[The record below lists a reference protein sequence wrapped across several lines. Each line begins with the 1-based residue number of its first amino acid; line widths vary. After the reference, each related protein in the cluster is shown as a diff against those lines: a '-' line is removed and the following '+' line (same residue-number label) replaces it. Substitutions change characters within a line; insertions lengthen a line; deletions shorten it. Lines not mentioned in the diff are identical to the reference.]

1 MTRETKI
8 GLLVGLA
15 FIIVIGILLSD
26 HINSTGDPLRAEL
39 PSITKSVEGS
49 INTPNAQPA
58 GASDTVVQ
66 VKPVVPH
73 NPIRTEAE
81 AEPRQ
86 TPGTTVIEIRP
97 GGDPSQLP
105 QPARQQ
111 PQVAQGPVQTSDGGD
126 QGGAQGP
133 VVLSPGNSQVAANNP
148 QPTPVSPSTGNSAI
162 NQLANTARN
171 HNEEIVSTNGQPVG
185 ISEPR
190 TGVPLVARP
199 EARQVT
205 AEENDTV
212 SKFASKYMGGN
223 TKANR
228 EAIIKANPS
237 VGPDGSKVFAGKT
250 YVIPAPPA
258 GPVQPATAQ
267 NQTVVQAP
275 QPQPPVRL
283 SPQATTP
290 PPAATPNTT
299 MYTVKE
305 NDTLWKI
312 ASEQLGS
319 GARYNEIVELNKDVL
334 KGGAQVRPNMRLKLP
349 AKAVATNN

>member
-26 HINSTGDPLRAEL
+26 HINAAGDPLRAEL
-39 PSITKSVEGS
+39 PNITKSVEGS
-49 INTPNAQPA
+49 VNAPNAQRA

-66 VKPVVPH
+66 VKPVVPQ
-73 NPIRTEAE
+73 NPIRTEPE
-81 AEPRQ
+81 VERGGNS
-86 TPGTTVIEIRP
+86 GTTVIRIGP
-97 GGDPSQLP
+97 GTDPSQLP
-105 QPARQQ
+105 PPARQQ
-111 PQVAQGPVQTSDGGD
+111 QVVQGPVQANDGAE
-126 QGGAQGP
+126 QGSGQGP
-133 VVLSPGNSQVAANNP
+133 VVLSQGNGQVATNDRQTTSEPA
-148 QPTPVSPSTGNSAI
+148 TGNSRI
-162 NQLANTARN
+162 NQLVNAANN
-171 HNEEIVSTNGQPVG
+171 HNEELVTPGGNQVG
-185 ISEPR
+185 ISVPKPVDLVPRPEPR
-190 TGVPLVARP
+190 
-199 EARQVT
+199 QVV
-205 AEENDTV
+205 AEESDTV

-250 YVIPAPPA
+250 YVIPGPSA
-258 GPVQPATAQ
+258 GPSQPGTGGNQNVAQ
-267 NQTVVQAP
+267 PQ

-283 SPQATTP
+283 SPQAT
-290 PPAATPNTT
+290 PPAPAPTPNTT

-319 GARYNEIVELNKDVL
+319 GARYTEIVELNKDVL

>member
-26 HINSTGDPLRAEL
+26 HINAAGDTLQASKTQIYST
-39 PSITKSVEGS
+39 VEAG
-49 INTPNAQPA
+49 INTPHSQPQ
-58 GASDTVVQ
+58 GETVMISPQAVIPQ
-66 VKPVVPH
+66 NRVK
-73 NPIRTEAE
+73 TEPE
-81 AEPRQ
+81 NEPRPNSGSSMIVVG
-86 TPGTTVIEIRP
+86 PGK
-97 GGDPSQLP
+97 DPSQVAVP
-105 QPARQQ
+105 QRQQ
-111 PQVAQGPVQTSDGGD
+111 QVVQGPVQTQDGSD
-126 QGGAQGP
+126 QTNAQGP
-133 VVLSPGNSQVAANNP
+133 VVLSPGNGQVAGNDRQTNTEVAA
-148 QPTPVSPSTGNSAI
+148 GNSGM
-162 NQLANTARN
+162 NQLATEAGK
-171 HNEEIVSTNGQPVG
+171 HNEEIVSASNGKPVG
-185 ISEPR
+185 ISNPKP
-190 TGVPLVARP
+190 GVDLVARP
-199 EARQVT
+199 EAKQVV

-212 SKFASKYMGGN
+212 SKFASKYMGAN

-250 YVIPAPPA
+250 YVIPAAA
-258 GPVQPATAQ
+258 GVGQAANQNIGQAQ
-267 NQTVVQAP
+267 
-275 QPQPPVRL
+275 QPQQAQPVRL

-290 PPAATPNTT
+290 SPAPTPTPNTT

-319 GARYNEIVELNKDVL
+319 GARYTEIVELNKDVL
-334 KGGAQVRPNMRLKLP
+334 KGGAQVRPNMRLRLP